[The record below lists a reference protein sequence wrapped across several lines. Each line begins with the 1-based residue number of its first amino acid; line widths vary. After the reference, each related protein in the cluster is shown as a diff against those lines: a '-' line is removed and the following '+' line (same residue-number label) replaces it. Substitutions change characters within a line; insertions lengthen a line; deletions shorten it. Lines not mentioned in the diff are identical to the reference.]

1 MIALLTA
8 LNRLGLVTRLLLAVA
23 GFGICLSGTVVDLT
37 FGDSTVVIVI
47 AWALRVAGFLIAAL
61 FFATMVGV
69 TGSSSKREA
78 SADVDEQHD
87 LAHNYRIDNWNNRD
101 YWGDSHKDLD

>member
-1 MIALLTA
+1 MLALLTA
-8 LNRLGLVTRLLLAVA
+8 LNRLGLVTRLLLAIA
-23 GFGICLSGTVVDLT
+23 GFGICLSGTVVDLA
-37 FGDSTVVIVI
+37 FGDAPVVVVI

-61 FFATMVGV
+61 FFATMAG
-69 TGSSSKREA
+69 GSSKRKVA
-78 SADVDEQHD
+78 PRVDEQHD